1 MSGLSDR
8 PPRIGVVPVLDGS
21 GGGIYQYSLTML
33 DCLPEVEPRPEM
45 VLFADRRSWA
55 RAEAWRPRGYRVAS
69 LWPRTVRW
77 RLRTAA
83 RRAVEFGPVG
93 RFAASL
99 RAVLN
104 THGAGAYARD
114 RARTPPALGDWI
126 AGFGVD
132 FLVFPAPSLFG
143 FQPRVPYVLAVH
155 DLQHRLHP
163 EFPEVSADGEWER
176 RESLFRD
183 GIAGA
188 LTVLVD
194 SDVGREDVLDCYC
207 DITSAERVQ
216 VLPFLPASYPAPYVD
231 DAAKAAGAPSIRER
245 LGLPERY
252 LLFPAQF
259 WPHKNHVRVVQA
271 LARLRS
277 QRGVDVDVVMC
288 GSAADPLRAAI
299 LDEVRRTAAAESV
312 GDLVHILGYVE
323 DELMAPLYA
332 ASRGV
337 LLPTFFGP
345 TNIPV
350 LEGWAFGVPVLTSN
364 VRGIREQC
372 GDAAIL
378 VDPGSVDTIAD
389 GVYSLWSDERLRR
402 KLVDAGKKRLAR
414 YGRAEYVARLSLIIQ
429 DATRRARE
437 AVPPPVETVSIGP
450 GAAGERPTRPMVSVV
465 IPAYNRAGTIAAAI
479 ESVRNQSFRELEIIV
494 VDDGSS
500 DATAEI
506 AGVIAKIEPRL
517 RVVSHPQNRGAQAA
531 RNTGILVAR
540 GEWIAFL
547 DSDDV
552 YYPESIE
559 MRLDTARRTGLEII
573 HSACDAVGPDGEKPF
588 PIPPVEGDV
597 YRALLT
603 APAPMFQGMI
613 VKRELLHRIG
623 LLSEAVPS
631 YQEWDTS
638 IRLAAI
644 APFGYVDRPTFLYDL
659 RTRGAISRDDRRAA
673 DGYEHVVSTHWREV
687 ARVAGPHALA
697 EHYRIVAEIRVKAAD
712 IRGAVRCAALS
723 QLAWPLSPRRTLRL
737 ARRIAREGIRTRR
750 ATSSGG
756 ET

>member
-1 MSGLSDR
+1 LSGPSDR
-8 PPRIGVVPVLDGS
+8 PLRIGVVPVLDGS

-33 DCLPEVEPRPEM
+33 DGLLAVEPRAEL

-55 RAEAWRPRGYRVAS
+55 QAEAWRERGYQVAS

-83 RRAVEFGPVG
+83 RRVVAFGPVG
-93 RFAASL
+93 RAAAGL
-99 RAVLN
+99 RALLN
-104 THGAGAYARD
+104 TRGAGAGAQD
-114 RARTPPALGDWI
+114 RARSLPALGGWI

-132 FLVFPAPSLFG
+132 FLVFPAPSLMG
-143 FQPRVPYVLAVH
+143 FQPGVAYVMAVH

-176 RESLFRD
+176 RESLFRN

-194 SDVGREDVLDCYC
+194 SDIGREDVLDCYGEV
-207 DITSAERVQ
+207 TSAERIQ
-216 VLPFLPASYPAPYVD
+216 VLPFLPASYL
-231 DAAKAAGAPSIRER
+231 DAAAVAAGASSIRER
-245 LGLPERY
+245 LELPERY

-259 WPHKNHVRVVQA
+259 WPHKNHLRVVQA
-271 LARLRS
+271 LARIRS
-277 QRGVDVDVVMC
+277 ERGVDVNVVMC
-288 GSAADPLRAAI
+288 GSAADPLRASV
-299 LDEVRRTAAAESV
+299 LDQVRRTATREGV
-312 GDLVHILGYVE
+312 GDLVQVLGYVE

-350 LEGWAFGVPVLTSN
+350 LEGWAFGVPVLTSD

-378 VDPGSVDTIAD
+378 VDPSSVDAIAE

-402 KLVDAGKKRLAR
+402 RLVSAGRKRLAR
-414 YGRAEYVARLSLIIQ
+414 YGRAEYIARLSLIIQ

-437 AVPPPVETVSIGP
+437 GEPRSIDRVSHGL
-450 GAAGERPTRPMVSVV
+450 GAAGERPLPPTVSVV
-465 IPAYNRAGTIAAAI
+465 IPAYDRAGTIAAAI
-479 ESVRNQSFRELEIIV
+479 ESVRNQSFRDLEIIV

-500 DATAEI
+500 DGTAEI
-506 AGVIAKIEPRL
+506 AGLIAKNEPRL
-517 RVVSHPQNRGAQAA
+517 RVVSHPHNRGAQAA
-531 RNTGILVAR
+531 RNTGILAAR

-559 MRLDTARRTGLEII
+559 MRLDAARRTGLEII

-613 VKRELLHRIG
+613 VKRELLHWIG

-644 APFGYVDRPTFLYDL
+644 APFGFVDRPTFLYDL

-687 ARVAGPHALA
+687 ATVAGPLALA
-697 EHYRIVAEIRVKAAD
+697 EHYRIVAEIRVKAGD
-712 IRGAVRCAALS
+712 RRGAVRCAALS
-723 QLAWPLSPRRTLRL
+723 GLAWPLSPRRTLRL
-737 ARRIAREGIRTRR
+737 ARRIAREASGKRP

-756 ET
+756 EI